1 MKKSRMIY
9 YHSAFI
15 IFHVCGIFLTPMC
28 ALEEELVVPFPYVLS
43 YSFVIVTNLIDE
55 FVVGTVGLVLVGG
68 KITVRFAVLVDQHG
82 WIRRI
87 FIEWAVCAEFASI
100 CAVSCQYFYD
110 CLFYSFNERSEMIAL
125 IVFEEDFLAFGLQQ
139 LNRF

>member
-1 MKKSRMIY
+1 MKKGRMIY

-15 IFHVCGIFLTPMC
+15 TFLTPMY

-68 KITVRFAVLVDQHG
+68 KITV
-82 WIRRI
+82 
-87 FIEWAVCAEFASI
+87 
-100 CAVSCQYFYD
+100 
-110 CLFYSFNERSEMIAL
+110 
-125 IVFEEDFLAFGLQQ
+125 
-139 LNRF
+139 